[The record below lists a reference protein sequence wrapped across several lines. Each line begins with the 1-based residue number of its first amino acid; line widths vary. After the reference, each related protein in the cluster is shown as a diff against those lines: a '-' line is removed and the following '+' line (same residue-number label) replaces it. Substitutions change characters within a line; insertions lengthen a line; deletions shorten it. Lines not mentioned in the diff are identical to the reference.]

1 MAELS
6 QAYGYGDNDSFA
18 PQNDYYEDSRGSNG
32 GDSRDSRDYNGGS
45 RGNHGNHGSHDKQE
59 MQRENVPHVSSN
71 SQQVVQPPPMAPEF
85 TPQAQRRQVAI
96 NPSYSFGDRMTMK
109 RGEVIKLAMFS
120 LVIVMAIA
128 LDRIGTYY
136 LTKYLSDNIFTDFQE
151 FMLRLSYPV
160 VIFIILWIVKSL

>member
-6 QAYGYGDNDSFA
+6 QAYGYGDSDSFA
-18 PQNDYYEDSRGSNG
+18 PQNDYYEDSRG
-32 GDSRDSRDYNGGS
+32 DLRDARDARDSRGDLREARGGS
-45 RGNHGNHGSHDKQE
+45 RGGNDKQE
-59 MQRENVPHVSSN
+59 RENVPHVSNN
-71 SQQVVQPPPMAPEF
+71 SQQLVQPPPMASEF
-85 TPQAQRRQVAI
+85 TPQTQRRQVAI

-128 LDRIGTYY
+128 LDRIGTHY

-151 FMLRLSYPV
+151 FMLRLSYPI

>member
-6 QAYGYGDNDSFA
+6 QAYGYGDSDSFA
-18 PQNDYYEDSRGSNG
+18 PQNDYFEDSRGDVRGDLRDSRGSNG
-32 GDSRDSRDYNGGS
+32 GN
-45 RGNHGNHGSHDKQE
+45 NKQE
-59 MQRENVPHVSSN
+59 MQRENVPHVSNN

>member
-18 PQNDYYEDSRGSNG
+18 PQNDYYEDSRNTSGAHGGSH
-32 GDSRDSRDYNGGS
+32 GGS
-45 RGNHGNHGSHDKQE
+45 RGGHEKQE
-59 MQRENVPHVSSN
+59 MQRDVPYVSNN
-71 SQQVVQPPPMAPEF
+71 SQQIVQPPPMAPEF
-85 TPQAQRRQVAI
+85 TPQPQRRQVSI

-109 RGEVIKLAMFS
+109 RSEVIKLAMFS

-128 LDRIGTYY
+128 LDRIGTHY

>member
-6 QAYGYGDNDSFA
+6 QAYGYGDSDSFA
-18 PQNDYYEDSRGSNG
+18 PQNDYFEDSRGDVRDSRGSNG
-32 GDSRDSRDYNGGS
+32 G
-45 RGNHGNHGSHDKQE
+45 HDKQE
-59 MQRENVPHVSSN
+59 MQRENVPHVSNN

>member
-6 QAYGYGDNDSFA
+6 QAYGYGDSDSFA
-18 PQNDYYEDSRGSNG
+18 PQNDYFEDSRGDVRDSRDSRDSRGSNG
-32 GDSRDSRDYNGGS
+32 GN
-45 RGNHGNHGSHDKQE
+45 NKQE
-59 MQRENVPHVSSN
+59 MQRENVPHVSNN